1 MTRARALLIVV
12 VLGLVAGTV
21 TDGCAG
27 EPTDQLRTAIEQVYR
42 ITQSSTPTRA
52 SDITSAEILDQLFDW
67 SRMARAALRRHWET
81 RTPEERAE
89 FTTLFAG
96 LFRRAYVSRIHLV
109 DASKFQYLGDR
120 IDGER
125 ATVKTKVSTKRAS
138 TLDVVYA
145 MRLGEGQRW
154 RVEDVLVE
162 RISLVDNYRD
172 QFDAFLARQSF
183 DALLQKLHAAGK

>member
-1 MTRARALLIVV
+1 MTRALLIVL
-12 VLGLVAGTV
+12 VLAVVAGAV
-21 TDGCAG
+21 SDVRAG
-27 EPTDQLRTAIEQVYR
+27 EPTDQLRSEIEQVYR

-52 SDITSAEILDQLFDW
+52 SDVTSTEILDRMFDW
-67 SRMARAALRRHWET
+67 SRMSRAALRRHWET

-89 FTTLFAG
+89 FTTLFAA

-120 IDGER
+120 IDGDR
-125 ATVKTKVSTKRAS
+125 ATVKTKVSTKRGS
-138 TLDVVYA
+138 TLDVDYA
-145 MRLGEGQRW
+145 VRLAEGQRW

-162 RISLVDNYRD
+162 RISLLDNYRE

-183 DALLQKLHAAGK
+183 DALLQKLRAAGK